1 MVGYAQS
8 GLRAGSTMTGAQFFN
23 VGSDSAV
30 NLQDIKPTG
39 DDTSDN
45 VIIQTLDAYGHGVAM
60 YNWVDYAGDSGDQ
73 EAWIDTDTFE
83 IVTDVTFAPGT
94 GLWVDGASEA
104 QGLQT
109 AGKVGTEDV
118 IVALRPGSTAIV
130 NPFPTSVNLQDI
142 VPTGDD
148 TSDNV
153 IIQTLDAYGHGVA
166 MYNWVDY
173 AGDSGDQ
180 EAWIDTDTF
189 EIVTDVDFAPGAGL
203 WVDGSSTEQGLR
215 FPAPEL

>member
-1 MVGYAQS
+1 
-8 GLRAGSTMTGAQFFN
+8 MTGAQFFGMN
-23 VGSDSAV
+23 STNSI

-60 YNWVDYAGDSGDQ
+60 YNWINYAGDSGDK

-94 GLWVDGASEA
+94 GLWVDGSSSL

-109 AGKVGTEDV
+109 AGIVGKEDV
-118 IVALRPGSTAIV
+118 SVALRPGSTAIV
-130 NPFPTSVNLQDI
+130 NPFPVAIKLQDI
-142 VPTGDD
+142 IPTGDD

-166 MYNWVDY
+166 MYNWVNY

-180 EAWIDTDTF
+180 SAWIDTDTF
-189 EIVTDVDFAPGAGL
+189 EIVDVTFPAGAGL
-203 WVDGSSTEQGLR
+203 WVDGSSTGQALR